1 MGAVFGARCVTR
13 QDNIVIPVAGS
24 DQQLRQIQKSIE
36 LGDYE
41 EALSLLSDYSESDF
55 SSPDFLYMQAVCNR
69 YCRRFEDALGS
80 IKRLKSIAPE
90 HGRAYQEEGHIYRAL
105 GKSALALKAYERACA
120 LNPALKASFKA
131 RSDLLSQEGEF
142 ALASS
147 IDAQI
152 EHLTK
157 LPNPLVA
164 VIDLISQGK
173 LLRAEELCKEFM
185 RSNPRYVEGMRL
197 LADIAR
203 RFGVLDDAEF
213 LLESAIKLD
222 PENSRLR
229 IDYIGVLR
237 KRQQFEKAL
246 SQAKILLESQSDNL
260 QFRSIFAIECMQSG
274 DFERA
279 VAEFNAI
286 LQLLPKD
293 PTTLISKGHA
303 LKTLGDSSSAIA
315 CYQTALKVDPER
327 GEAFYSLA
335 NLKTYRFTETELSE
349 LAMLAK
355 NPNLSFKDQV
365 YVHFALGKAF
375 EDKHEY
381 AAAFDHYQAGNSMKK
396 AQSRY
401 SAEQMADE
409 LAAQAKIFT
418 KDFLESSRNFGH
430 QADDPIFI
438 LGLPRAGS
446 TLLEQILSSH
456 SDVDGTLELP
466 NVLSL
471 SQKLRRQKI
480 KGICPGYPFI
490 LARLTGDDFA
500 EFGRNYISETRCHR
514 KGARRFIDK
523 MPNNFR
529 HVGLI
534 KLMLPN
540 AKIIDARRNPM
551 DCCWSG
557 YKQLF
562 AEGQEFTYD
571 LSDIGHY
578 YQDYVNLMNHWD
590 DVLSGFVLKVNNE
603 DVIDDL
609 EGQVK
614 RILNFC
620 ELPFEDAC
628 LNFHLTHRSIR
639 TPSSEQVRQPVNR
652 SGVGQWKPFADYLEP
667 LKAALGDEL
676 AQLS

>member
-1 MGAVFGARCVTR
+1 M
-13 QDNIVIPVAGS
+13 PVAES
-24 DQQLRQIQKSIE
+24 DQQLRRIQKSIE
-36 LGDYE
+36 LGHYE
-41 EALSLLSDYSESDF
+41 EALSLISNYPESD
-55 SSPDFLYMQAVCNR
+55 SLSPDFLYMQAVCYR
-69 YCRRFEDALGS
+69 YCRRFEDALDTL
-80 IKRLKSIAPE
+80 KLLKSKAPE
-90 HGRAYQEEGHIYRAL
+90 HGRAHQEEGHIYRAL
-105 GKSALALKAYERACA
+105 SKNAMALKAYERACA

-131 RSDLLSQEGEF
+131 RSDLLKQMGQL

-147 IDAQI
+147 VEAQL
-152 EHLTK
+152 EHISK
-157 LPNPLVA
+157 LPNPLIA
-164 VIDLISQGK
+164 VMDLISQGK
-173 LLRAEELCKEFM
+173 LLRAEEICKEFM
-185 RSNPRYVEGMRL
+185 RSSPRYVEGMRL
-197 LADIAR
+197 LADIAM

-213 LLESAIKLD
+213 LLESAIELEPD
-222 PENSRLR
+222 NTRLR

-246 SQAKILLESQSDNL
+246 SQAKSLLESQSDNL

-274 DFERA
+274 GFERA
-279 VAEFNAI
+279 VSEFDAI
-286 LQLLPKD
+286 LRLLPED

-303 LKTLGDSSSAIA
+303 LKTLGDSSTAIA

-335 NLKTYRFTETELSE
+335 NLKTYRFTESELSE
-349 LAMLAK
+349 LAVLAK
-355 NPNLSFKDQV
+355 NPNLSFKDHV
-365 YVHFALGKAF
+365 YVNFALGKAF

-381 AAAFDHYQAGNSMKK
+381 AAAFDHYEAGNSMKK

-401 SAEQMADE
+401 NAEQMTDE
-409 LAAQAKIFT
+409 LAAQTKIFT
-418 KDFLESSRNFGH
+418 KDFLASSRNFGH

-471 SQKLRRQKI
+471 SQKLRRRKI
-480 KGICPGYPFI
+480 QGICPGYPFI
-490 LARLTGDDFA
+490 LERLTGNDFA
-500 EFGRNYISETRCHR
+500 EFGRNYINDTRCHR

-557 YKQLF
+557 FKQLF

-571 LSDIGHY
+571 LSDIGRY

-590 DVLSGFVLKVNNE
+590 DVLPGFVLKVKNE
-603 DVIDDL
+603 EVIDDL

-614 RILNFC
+614 RILDFC
-620 ELPFEDAC
+620 ELPFDDAC
-628 LNFHLTHRSIR
+628 LNFHLTDRSVR

-652 SGVGQWKPFADYLEP
+652 SGIGQWKPFADYLDP
-667 LKAALGDEL
+667 LITALGDEL

>member
-1 MGAVFGARCVTR
+1 MVM
-13 QDNIVIPVAGS
+13 PVSES
-24 DQQLRQIQKSIE
+24 DQQLRRIQKSIE
-36 LGDYE
+36 LGYYE
-41 EALSLLSDYSESDF
+41 EALSLLSNYPESDSF
-55 SSPDFLYMQAVCNR
+55 SPDFLYMQAVCYR
-69 YCRRFEDALGS
+69 YCRRFEDALHTLE
-80 IKRLKSIAPE
+80 RLKSIAPE

-105 GKSALALKAYERACA
+105 SKNALALKAYERACA

-131 RSDLLSQEGEF
+131 RSDLFKQRGQF
-142 ALASS
+142 TYASS
-147 IDAQI
+147 MDAQI
-152 EHLTK
+152 EHLSK
-157 LPNPLVA
+157 LPNSLVA
-164 VIDLISQGK
+164 VVDLISQGK
-173 LLRAEELCKEFM
+173 LLQAEEICKEFM
-185 RSNPRYVEGMRL
+185 HLNPRYVEGMRL
-197 LADIAR
+197 LADIAMR
-203 RFGVLDDAEF
+203 LGVLDDAEF
-213 LLESAIKLD
+213 LLESAIELEPD
-222 PENSRLR
+222 NTRLR

-246 SQAKILLESQSDNL
+246 SQAKSLLESQSDNL

-286 LQLLPKD
+286 LQLLPED

-303 LKTLGDSSSAIA
+303 LKTLGDSSAAIA

-349 LAMLAK
+349 LAVLAK
-355 NPNLSFKDQV
+355 NPNLSFKDRI
-365 YVHFALGKAF
+365 YVHFTLGKAF

-381 AAAFDHYQAGNSMKK
+381 AAAFNHYEAGNSIKK

-401 SAEQMADE
+401 NPEQMTDE
-409 LAAQAKIFT
+409 LAAQIKIFT

-430 QADDPIFI
+430 KADDPIFI

-471 SQKLRRQKI
+471 SQKLRRQKVQ
-480 KGICPGYPFI
+480 GVSPGYPFI
-490 LARLTGDDFA
+490 LERLTGNDFS
-500 EFGRNYISETRCHR
+500 EFGRNYINDTRCHR
-514 KGARRFIDK
+514 KDARRFIDK

-571 LSDIGHY
+571 LSDIGYY

-590 DVLSGFVLKVNNE
+590 DVLPGFVLKVNNE

-614 RILNFC
+614 RILDFC
-620 ELPFEDAC
+620 QLPFEDAC
-628 LNFHLTHRSIR
+628 LNFHLTDRSVR

-652 SGVGQWKPFADYLEP
+652 SGVGQWKPFADYLGS
-667 LKAALGDEL
+667 LKYALGDEL
-676 AQLS
+676 AKLS